1 MHTQVAPNTNH
12 AHTITLSNTLFSS
25 GVTIANN
32 TIKVAQSGFYNFDVR
47 IQVTSTNA
55 SLKSM
60 LMWFR
65 KNSNNVPYS
74 SVRFSTSENSGFNVL
89 TNSQGISLTPDD
101 TVTLHYAVD
110 DVNLFISSAAQFDS
124 APNVASIQVKVTQP
138 SL

>member
-1 MHTQVAPNTNH
+1 
-12 AHTITLSNTLFSS
+12 
-25 GVTIANN
+25 
-32 TIKVAQSGFYNFDVR
+32 
-47 IQVTSTNA
+47 
-55 SLKSM
+55 
-60 LMWFR
+60 MWFR

-124 APNVASIQVKVTQP
+124 APNVASVQVKVTQP